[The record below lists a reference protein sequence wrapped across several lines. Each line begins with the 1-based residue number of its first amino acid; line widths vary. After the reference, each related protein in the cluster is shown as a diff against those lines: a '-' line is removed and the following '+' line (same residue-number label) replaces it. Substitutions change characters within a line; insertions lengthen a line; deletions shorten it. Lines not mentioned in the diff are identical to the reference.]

1 MLHILDSCL
10 FKNRC
15 CCPPKQS
22 GLVDSNIGKIKVAKI
37 ILSIFIIYSIYTVY
51 YNIYVVGGAGV
62 SVRKCCHSVVG
73 ALK

>member
-1 MLHILDSCL
+1 MLLSTKTERFGGRQHRS
-10 FKNRC
+10 N
-15 CCPPKQS
+15 QS
-22 GLVDSNIGKIKVAKI
+22 SAKI

-62 SVRKCCHSVVG
+62 SVRKCYHSVVG